1 MSEDTDKKAVSEA
14 FLLLFVEVFSVVVV
28 ATSSPFVVE
37 EVAVASRDDFAA
49 MVSALTSF
57 LTCLTSFATFSVERI
72 KSCGEVIC

>member
-1 MSEDTDKKAVSEA
+1 MSEDTDKNAVSEA
-14 FLLLFVEVFSVVVV
+14 FLLLFVVA

-37 EVAVASRDDFAA
+37 EEAVASRDDFAA

-57 LTCLTSFATFSVERI
+57 LTCLTSFATFSVEGI

>member
-1 MSEDTDKKAVSEA
+1 M
-14 FLLLFVEVFSVVVV
+14 VVV

-57 LTCLTSFATFSVERI
+57 LTCLTSFATFSVEEI

>member
-1 MSEDTDKKAVSEA
+1 M
-14 FLLLFVEVFSVVVV
+14 

-57 LTCLTSFATFSVERI
+57 LTCLTSFATFSVEGI